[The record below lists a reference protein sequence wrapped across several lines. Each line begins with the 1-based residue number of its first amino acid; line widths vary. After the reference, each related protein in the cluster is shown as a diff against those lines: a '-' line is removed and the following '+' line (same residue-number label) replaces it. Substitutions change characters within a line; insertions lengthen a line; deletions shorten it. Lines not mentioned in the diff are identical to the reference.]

1 MPRAIAARVRAGKRV
16 LLGVVHL
23 LPLAGSPRFSSRKL
37 VVDHALADA
46 EVLVAAGFDGFVVE
60 NFGDAPFFGDRVP
73 ATTIAEMAAMTERL
87 RIAVGPEPLIGVN
100 VLRNDARAALAIA
113 AATGGDFIRVNVHVG
128 VMHTD
133 QGTLEGRAPE
143 TLRERA
149 ASRAS
154 VEILADVAV
163 KHATPPAG
171 FDLAQSAKDTALRGL
186 ADGLIV
192 TGSGT
197 GEATS
202 VSRLEVVRRAVP
214 DRPLFV
220 GSGVSAAT
228 IGELLKIADGVI
240 VGTSLKREGHV
251 HEPVDAARAR
261 ALVDAARRRS

>member
-1 MPRAIAARVRAGKRV
+1 MRLSIGDRVRAGKKV
-16 LLGVVHL
+16 LFGVVHL
-23 LPLAGSPRFSSRKL
+23 LPLAGSPGFSGR
-37 VVDHALADA
+37 VPVIDRALADA
-46 EVLVAAGFDGFVVE
+46 HQLVGAGFDGFVVE

-87 RIAVGPEPLIGVN
+87 RIAVGPGPLIGVN

-128 VMHTD
+128 VMYTD
-133 QGTLEGRAPE
+133 QGTLEGRAHE
-143 TLRERA
+143 TLRERT
-149 ASRAS
+149 ASGAC

-171 FDLAQSAKDTALRGL
+171 FDLAQSAKDTAHRGL

-202 VSRLEVVRRAVP
+202 LARLEVVRQAVL
-214 DRPLFV
+214 DRPIFV

-240 VGTSLKREGHV
+240 VGTSLKRDGHV
-251 HEPVDAARAR
+251 HEPVDGARAR
-261 ALVDAARRRS
+261 ALIEAAGRRA